1 MTPAEPTYEEL
12 LKELL
17 FREEAIQSLAK
28 YIHYVSGLEPPPHMK
43 LVCDALEA
51 VAEGRIKRLMI
62 SMPPGSGKSHVA
74 SHYFPAWYLSKYPTH
89 HLIAAGHKQELSD
102 SFGLKVR
109 GAIRSDENMRL
120 FPQAGI
126 SNEKSGASE
135 WMTLEGGGYIA
146 TAVGANITGRRGHI
160 LMGDDLLSGVE
171 AAESKSHKE
180 KLWSWFGADFMTRR
194 RSADTPIILI
204 GTRWAIDDHFGKLDQ
219 AERDGVGDKWHRISL
234 PAIAKEDDP
243 LGRKEGEALWPEQF
257 PIEELKKI
265 ETHPAMTRRMW
276 HALYQQ
282 SPIVDTGG
290 IMDRRWFKLWR
301 QPDPPKIKYVIQA
314 WDTALTAT
322 KTSAYSASST
332 WGVFDDD
339 EGIPNV
345 ILLSTWRD
353 RVEWPILRRMAQRM
367 ATDYRDD
374 AYNMPVKPKAGRKPD
389 TVLVESK
396 ANGQMLIRDLA
407 RAGIIATPW
416 NPDKYGDKIARVRLV
431 TDLIENGRV
440 WLPGQPPS
448 YDIPRK
454 FAEEFLDQCVAFPAS
469 DSRDMVDTMSMAL
482 MRLKVSGWVVNT
494 DDPTVPTYDT
504 PGERPAFY

>member
-1 MTPAEPTYEEL
+1 MAGEPTYEEL

-28 YIHYVSGLEPPPHMK
+28 YIEYVSGLKPPRHIEFLCKK
-43 LVCDALEA
+43 LED
-51 VAEGRIKRLMI
+51 VATGKLKRLMI
-62 SMPPGSGKSHVA
+62 SLPPGHAKSFTA
-74 SHYFPAWYLSKYPTH
+74 SHYFPAWYLSKYGDKNVICATH
-89 HLIAAGHKQELSD
+89 TQELSD

-109 GAIRSDENMRL
+109 NTIQSDEHRRL
-120 FPQAGI
+120 FPMVGI
-126 SNEKSGASE
+126 SADKTAAGE
-135 WMTLEGGGYIA
+135 WMTLEDGSYKA
-146 TAVGANITGRRGHI
+146 TSVGAKVTGRRGHI
-160 LMGDDLLSGVE
+160 LIGDDLLSGVE
-171 AAESKSHKE
+171 AAESDSSRK
-180 KLWSWFGADFMTRR
+180 KLWAWYNSDFFTRR
-194 RSADTPIILI
+194 VNDSTPIILI
-204 GTRWAIDDHFGKLDQ
+204 GTRWHLDDHFGRLD
-219 AERDGVGDKWHRISL
+219 AEERDGTGEKWDRVIL
-234 PAIAKEDDP
+234 PALALDNDP
-243 LGRKEGEALWPEQF
+243 LGREPGEALWPEQF
-257 PIEELKKI
+257 SKEGLEAIRDRSG
-265 ETHPAMTRRMW
+265 TTRRTW
-276 HALYQQ
+276 ASLYQQ
-282 SPIVDTGG
+282 SPVIDDGG

-374 AYNMPVKPKAGRKPD
+374 AYNLPIKPKAGRKPD

-396 ANGQMLIRDLA
+396 ANGMMLIRDMA

-416 NPDKYGDKIARVRLV
+416 NPDKYGDKIARVRLI

-504 PGERPAFY
+504 PGERAAFY